1 MPPPAHGRMA
11 VAAISTRRGAQ
22 SQRVC
27 RELSAPCAA
36 HATGVA
42 HPPTLTLPGRYFDF
56 LPVELATLSLGQAV
70 NWTSQ
75 CFGSVVAT
83 THVSG
88 GQANV
93 TITGSSPSGLLCSD
107 TLLVITS
114 YRVVKLLTPSAL
126 SPVASTTFTLE
137 NSEAKDLFAGGFKV
151 LLLPCG
157 VVGSIESV
165 VATVSLFLGDDE
177 AQYQRNMDFL
187 TQRGVWPAATPFN
200 KTVALPADKTL
211 IPSGTYLAIGRL
223 DGLDPTIMWLTG
235 GLTGHSAVAVWE
247 GDTLYVVESTA
258 PDPLGKV
265 YWPCANG
272 YCGIMR
278 TEWSLWNSRA
288 IAADYH
294 VSVLALADPYAAA
307 FDEDAFWKY
316 FATVEGTPYGYVS
329 MVNVFIDTAAPQR
342 NWPQPVTDAIFNMI
356 GYLFS
361 DLTPTTNSTTPGGGV
376 DGYDYLIR
384 AFNKRSNAGC
394 KTFTCV
400 TDWAL
405 AHNTSYPVV
414 AAEPEQDSWRYF
426 DNTNRSM
433 VCSVFAASVY
443 KHAIPSSV
451 LPTLQAGEQSPKDNY
466 QMAIFDGSHFTPTN
480 CPGGYFETPHG
491 SYCQIMGQWELQ
503 VGEDG
508 FNTIHPYKD
517 MNNHCP
523 AQWTPD
529 PATRYF
535 RCPASTPSCC

>member
-1 MPPPAHGRMA
+1 MKRTLAVLAA
-11 VAAISTRRGAQ
+11 VAALAAVTGKPVCDSPSSCRGALLTSAAQLQ
-22 SQRVC
+22 SRPASDTQQAIQKLAQKFI
-27 RELSAPCAA
+27 EPLFDAPPSSWKDGGGGDIDKTWCPKS
-36 HATGVA
+36 T
-42 HPPTLTLPGRYFDF
+42 YFDF

-329 MVNVFIDTAAPQR
+329 MVNVAT
-342 NWPQPVTDAIFNMI
+342 
-356 GYLFS
+356 G
-361 DLTPTTNSTTPGGGV
+361 
-376 DGYDYLIR
+376 
-384 AFNKRSNAGC
+384 
-394 KTFTCV
+394 
-400 TDWAL
+400 
-405 AHNTSYPVV
+405 
-414 AAEPEQDSWRYF
+414 
-426 DNTNRSM
+426 
-433 VCSVFAASVY
+433 
-443 KHAIPSSV
+443 PS
-451 LPTLQAGEQSPKDNY
+451 L
-466 QMAIFDGSHFTPTN
+466 
-480 CPGGYFETPHG
+480 
-491 SYCQIMGQWELQ
+491 
-503 VGEDG
+503 
-508 FNTIHPYKD
+508 
-517 MNNHCP
+517 
-523 AQWTPD
+523 
-529 PATRYF
+529 
-535 RCPASTPSCC
+535 